1 VVVTDLRYPIGPET
15 AGTPLADA
23 IRDLEEAPILLRQAV
38 RWLGDA
44 QLDTPYRLD
53 GWTLRQVVN
62 HLASSHAHGYCRC
75 HLALVEDT
83 PEVKGYRQEL
93 PDAGTLPVEIPLDL
107 FEALQCRLVALFRSL
122 TPEQWSRPFRHS
134 QRGLMTVE
142 QLAVFLAW
150 HARHHTA
157 HITSLRERMGW

>member
-1 VVVTDLRYPIGPET
+1 MEVVDLRYPIGPEAT
-15 AGTPLADA
+15 GTPLADA
-23 IRDLEEAPILLRQAV
+23 IRDLEESPALLRQAV
-38 RWLGDA
+38 RGLDDA
-44 QLDTPYRLD
+44 QLDTAYRPD

-62 HLASSHAHGYCRC
+62 HLASSHAHGYTRC
-75 HLALVEDT
+75 HFALVEDT
-83 PEVKGYRQEL
+83 PEVRGYHGEL
-93 PDAGTLPVEIPLDL
+93 SDDAALPVEIPLDL
-107 FEALQCRLVALFRSL
+107 FEALQRRLVALFRSL
-122 TPEQWSRPFRHS
+122 TPEQWSRTLRHS

>member
-1 VVVTDLRYPIGPET
+1 MEVTDLRYPIGPEST
-15 AGTPLADA
+15 GTPLADV
-23 IRDLEEAPILLRQAV
+23 IRDLEESPALLRQAV
-38 RWLGDA
+38 LGLDDA
-44 QLDTPYRLD
+44 QLDTPYRPD

-62 HLASSHAHGYCRC
+62 HLAGSHTHGYCRC

-83 PEVKGYRQEL
+83 PEVRGYHQEL

-107 FEALQCRLVALFRSL
+107 FEAIQRRLVALFRGL
-122 TPEQWSRPFRHS
+122 TPEQWNRTFRHS

-150 HARHHTA
+150 HSRHHTA
-157 HITSLRERMGW
+157 HITSLRARQGW

>member
-1 VVVTDLRYPIGPET
+1 MTDLRYPIGPEAT
-15 AGTPLADA
+15 GTPLADA
-23 IRDLEEAPILLRQAV
+23 IRDLEESPALLRRAV
-38 RWLGDA
+38 GGLDEA
-44 QLDTPYRLD
+44 QLDTPYRPD

-62 HLASSHAHGYCRC
+62 HLAGSHAHGYCRC

-83 PEVKGYRQEL
+83 PEVKGYHREL
-93 PDAGTLPVEIPLDL
+93 PDAGTLPVEIPLAL
-107 FEALQCRLVALFRSL
+107 FEAVERRLAALFRGL
-122 TPEQWSRPFRHS
+122 TPDQWKRPFRHS
-134 QRGLMTVE
+134 QRGPMTVE